1 MRYYIQFI
9 SYYRYLIIDTNYN
22 EVIFKGNWDEVNAY
36 ADTLT
41 KVDDFVH
48 Y

>member
-22 EVIFKGNWDEVNAY
+22 TVIFKGNWDEVNAY

-41 KVDDFVH
+41 NVDDFVH